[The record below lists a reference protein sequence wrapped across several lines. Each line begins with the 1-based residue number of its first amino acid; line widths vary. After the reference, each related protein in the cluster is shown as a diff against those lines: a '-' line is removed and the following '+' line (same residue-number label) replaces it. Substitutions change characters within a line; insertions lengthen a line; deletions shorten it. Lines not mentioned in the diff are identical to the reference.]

1 MTRATGKS
9 SFGSLHHA
17 AYKRF
22 VKLLV
27 DERLARDL
35 KQQAIAD
42 QLGWNQSVIAK
53 IEAAQRRVDFVEVI
67 LIAEALGYDAALL
80 VAKTRLILLEEG
92 ALP

>member
-1 MTRATGKS
+1 M
-9 SFGSLHHA
+9 
-17 AYKRF
+17 
-22 VKLLV
+22 KLLV

-35 KQQAIAD
+35 KQQAVAD

-53 IEAAQRRVDFVEVI
+53 IEAAQRRVDFVEVV
-67 LIAEALGYDAALL
+67 LIAEAVGYDAALL

>member
-9 SFGSLHHA
+9 SFGSLHNA

-67 LIAEALGYDAALL
+67 LIADALGYDATLL
-80 VAKTRLILLEEG
+80 VPKTRLILLEEG

>member
-9 SFGSLHHA
+9 SFGSLHNA

-53 IEAAQRRVDFVEVI
+53 IEAAQRRVDFVEVT
-67 LIAEALGYDAALL
+67 LIADALGYDATLL
-80 VAKTRLILLEEG
+80 VPKTRLILLEEG